1 MLGGLYGWTSL
12 FQTVSNK
19 PNKEIRYSQQIICFL
34 EKTLGRGKRIG
45 SAEGLRVVLLC
56 RIRRGCLSKVLE
68 VNKPC
73 GVMKEACCG
82 QREESSKVPSMR
94 RPVVMEMASI
104 AVVEGGKGR
113 SGH

>member
-1 MLGGLYGWTSL
+1 MLGGLYVWTSL
-12 FQTVSNK
+12 PDSK
-19 PNKEIRYSQQIICFL
+19 RWK
-34 EKTLGRGKRIG
+34 EKTLSRGKRIG
-45 SAEGLRVVLLC
+45 SVEGPRVVLLR

-82 QREESSKVPSMR
+82 QREELSEVPSMR
-94 RPVVMEMASI
+94 RPVVMEMARM